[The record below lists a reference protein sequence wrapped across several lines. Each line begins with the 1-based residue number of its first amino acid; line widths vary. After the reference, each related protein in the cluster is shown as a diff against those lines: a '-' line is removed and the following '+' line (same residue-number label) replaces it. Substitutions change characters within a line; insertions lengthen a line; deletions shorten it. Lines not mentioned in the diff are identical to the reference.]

1 MDVLMVALWD
11 ERWGAKSAV
20 LMAERRAA
28 KMAGLLAA
36 TTDELVEM
44 KVGKRA
50 VKLDKKRVDV

>member
-1 MDVLMVALWD
+1 
-11 ERWGAKSAV
+11 
-20 LMAERRAA
+20 
-28 KMAGLLAA
+28 MAGLLAA